1 MMRMNRRDVLK
12 LAAQS
17 AVFAQLAPIFTAPAQ
32 AAGKKELRYIPEA
45 DLNILD
51 PVWSTSTI
59 VAVYGH
65 MVFDTLYGFDKDY
78 NVHPQM
84 AEGHSV
90 SDDKLQWTVKLRD
103 GLQFHDGQPVLAK
116 DCVASIQRWGK
127 RDFMGSAL
135 LSVVETLTAVD
146 DRTLQFKLKKPFP
159 LLPMTLATSGSNM
172 PAMMPERLAQ
182 TSPNEQV
189 RESIGSGPYR
199 FVKEEWVSGSKAVFE
214 KFAGYKPR
222 SDSFPPSYTAGP
234 KIAHFDRVVWN
245 IIADAST
252 AAAALQAGEVDIIEM
267 VGADFL
273 PVLKAEPSVQLL
285 PRSTPNF
292 AIMRFNHL
300 QPPFNNPAIR
310 QALLKAI
317 DQRAIMAGT
326 FGEENKAFW
335 QFGVGYFSPDSPMAN
350 KAGLEAFTS
359 PRDFKKAAAEIKAA
373 GYDGEPVVV
382 LDPVDYP
389 WTHPCTL
396 LAADTLKKV
405 GLNVDIQAM
414 DWGTL
419 MQRRQSQEPPGK
431 GGWNIFLTALS
442 GMSNFNPVGH
452 IGLRGNGKDAWVGWP
467 TAPRLEELRQQWLDA
482 PDEAAQKK
490 ICEEIQKQALVDV
503 PYIPLG
509 AFATVSGYSNN
520 LTDIQLQRP
529 LFTTMKTKG

>member
-1 MMRMNRRDVLK
+1 MRMNRRDVLK

>member
-1 MMRMNRRDVLK
+1 MRMNRRDVLK

-17 AVFAQLAPIFTAPAQ
+17 AMFAQLAPIFTAPAQ

-373 GYDGEPVVV
+373 GYNGEPVVV

>member
-1 MMRMNRRDVLK
+1 MNRRDVLK

-529 LFTTMKTKG
+529 LFTTMKTKS

>member
-1 MMRMNRRDVLK
+1 MRMNRRDVLK

-373 GYDGEPVVV
+373 GYNGEPVVV

-482 PDEAAQKK
+482 PDEATQKK

>member
-1 MMRMNRRDVLK
+1 MRRRDFLK
-12 LAAQS
+12 YAAQS
-17 AVFAQLAPIFTAPAQ
+17 AVFAQLSPFFAATAN

-59 VAVYGH
+59 VQVYGH
-65 MVFDTLYGFDKDY
+65 LVFDTLYGFDKDY
-78 NVHPQM
+78 AAHPQM
-84 AEGHSV
+84 AEGHV
-90 SDDKLQWTVKLRD
+90 VEDNGLRWTITLRD
-103 GLQFHDGQPVLAK
+103 GLRFHDGQPVLAR
-116 DCVASIQRWGK
+116 DCVASINRWGK
-127 RDFMGSAL
+127 RDFMGAAL
-135 LSVVETLTAVD
+135 MAVVDSLSAVD
-146 DRTLQFKLKKPFP
+146 DRTIRFQLKKPFP

-172 PAMMPERLAQ
+172 PAIMPERLAN
-182 TSPNEQV
+182 TSPNEQI

-199 FVKEEWVSGSKAVFE
+199 FVKSEWVSGSRAVFE
-214 KFAGYKPR
+214 KFAEYKPR

-234 KIAHFDRVVWN
+234 KIAHFDRIVWQ

-273 PVLKAEPSVQLL
+273 PLLKADASVQLL
-285 PRSTPNF
+285 PRSSPNF
-292 AIMRFNHL
+292 AVMRFNHL

-317 DQRAIMAGT
+317 DQKAIMAGT
-326 FGEENKAFW
+326 FGEENKEFW
-335 QFGVGYFSPDSPMAN
+335 QSGVGFFSPDSPMATRI
-350 KAGLEAFTS
+350 GLEAFTS
-359 PRDFKKAAAEIKAA
+359 PRDVRKAAAEIKAA
-373 GYDGEPVVV
+373 GYNGEPVVV

-405 GLNVDIQAM
+405 GLNVDVQAM

-419 MQRRQSQEPPGK
+419 MQRRLSQEAPGK
-431 GGWNIFLTALS
+431 GGWNVFLTALS

-467 TAPRLEELRQQWLDA
+467 TSPRLEELRQQWLDA
-482 PDEAAQKK
+482 SDIPAQKR

-509 AFATVSGYSNN
+509 AFATVSGYRRD
-520 LTDIQLQRP
+520 LADIQLQRP
-529 LFTTMKTKG
+529 LFVTMKTKG

>member
-1 MMRMNRRDVLK
+1 MMRMRRRDVLK

-17 AVFAQLAPIFTAPAQ
+17 AVFAQLAPIFTAPAH

-65 MVFDTLYGFDKDY
+65 MVYDTLYGFDKDY

-84 AEGHSV
+84 AEGHTV
-90 SDDKLQWTVKLRD
+90 SDDKLLWTVKLRD

-116 DCVASIQRWGK
+116 DCVASILRWGK
-127 RDFMGSAL
+127 RDFMGNAL
-135 LSVVETLTAVD
+135 MAVVESLTAAD
-146 DRTLQFKLKKPFP
+146 DRTLQFKLKKPFA

-172 PAMMPERLAQ
+172 PAIMPERLAQ

-199 FVKEEWVSGSKAVFE
+199 FVREEWVSGSKAVFE

-245 IIADAST
+245 VIADAST

-267 VGADFL
+267 VGSDFL
-273 PVLKAEPSVQLL
+273 PVLKADPNVQLL
-285 PRSTPNF
+285 PRSMLNF
-292 AIMRFNHL
+292 AVMRFNHL

-310 QALLKAI
+310 QALLKAF
-317 DQRAIMAGT
+317 DQKALMAGT
-326 FGEENKAFW
+326 FGEENQAFW
-335 QFGVGYFSPDSPMAN
+335 QSGVGFFSPGSPMETSV
-350 KAGLEAFTS
+350 GLEVLTG
-359 PRDFKKAAAEIKAA
+359 PRDPKKAAEEIKAA
-373 GYDGEPVVV
+373 GYKGERVVV

-419 MQRRQSQEPPGK
+419 MQRRQSQEPADK
-431 GGWNIFLTALS
+431 GGWSVFVTALS

-452 IGLRGNGKDAWVGWP
+452 IGLRGNGKDGWIGWA
-467 TAPRLEELRQQWLDA
+467 TSQRLEELRQQWIDA
-482 PDEAAQKK
+482 SDEAAQKK
-490 ICEEIQKQALVDV
+490 ICEEIQKQALIDV
-503 PYIPLG
+503 PYMPLG
-509 AFATVSGYSNN
+509 AFATVGGYRKN

-529 LFTTMKTKG
+529 LFTTMKWKD

>member
-529 LFTTMKTKG
+529 LFTTMKTKS